1 MLFDDY
7 FKNGKFTDCAEINN
21 KEIYCLPDGLNPQ
34 RCNYIKYGQESIGNV
49 LVEKNR
55 YYSESMLHQLEKL
68 EKQNR
73 KFVYY
78 LKMNQGGVYENFKQV
93 WPKTRREYTIH
104 FNL

>member
-1 MLFDDY
+1 MLFDD
-7 FKNGKFTDCAEINN
+7 FLKTGKFTDCATINN
-21 KEIYCLPDGLNPQ
+21 KELYCLPDGLNWQ

-49 LVEKNR
+49 LISPNR
-55 YYSESMLHQLEKL
+55 HYSESMLHQLEKL
-68 EKQNR
+68 ESQNR

-93 WPKTRREYTIH
+93 WKSTRREYTIH